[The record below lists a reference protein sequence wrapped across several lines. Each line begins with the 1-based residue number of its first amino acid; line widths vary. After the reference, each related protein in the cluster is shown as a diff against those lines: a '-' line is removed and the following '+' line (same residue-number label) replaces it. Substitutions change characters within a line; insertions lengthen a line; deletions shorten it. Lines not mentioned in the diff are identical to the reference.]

1 MKTFG
6 DFIKVRREKLGIP
19 QRKIAAQL
27 DIDTSTLSKIER
39 NERRATTSMLSI
51 ISEELDIELET
62 VEFEFLKDS
71 IHSEFNDLKFLK
83 KNLTKIIS
91 TI

>member
-6 DFIKVRREKLGIP
+6 NFIKIKREKLGIP

-39 NERRATTSMLSI
+39 NERQATSAMLNI
-51 ISEELDIELET
+51 ISKELNIELET

-91 TI
+91 EL

>member
-6 DFIKVRREKLGIP
+6 DFIKMKREKLGIP

-39 NERRATTSMLSI
+39 NERRATSSMLNI
-51 ISEELDIELET
+51 ISTELNIELEI

-71 IHSEFNDLKFLK
+71 IYSEFNDLKFLK

-91 TI
+91 EL

>member
-6 DFIKVRREKLGIP
+6 EFIKTKREELGIP

-39 NERRATTSMLSI
+39 NERRATTLMLDI
-51 ISEELDIELET
+51 ISTELSVDLET

-91 TI
+91 EL

>member
-6 DFIKVRREKLGIP
+6 DFIKNKREELGIP

-39 NERRATTSMLSI
+39 NERRATSLMLNI
-51 ISEELDIELET
+51 ISTELNIELET

-83 KNLTKIIS
+83 KNLTKIVS
-91 TI
+91 EL

>member
-6 DFIKVRREKLGIP
+6 DFIKIKREKLGIP

-39 NERRATTSMLSI
+39 NERRATSSMLNI
-51 ISEELDIELET
+51 ISTELNIELET

-91 TI
+91 EL

>member
-6 DFIKVRREKLGIP
+6 EFIKTKREELGIP

-39 NERRATTSMLSI
+39 NERRATTLMLDI
-51 ISEELDIELET
+51 ISAELNIELET

-83 KNLTKIIS
+83 KNLAKVIS
-91 TI
+91 EL

>member
-6 DFIKVRREKLGIP
+6 DFIKNKREELGIP

-39 NERRATTSMLSI
+39 NERRATSLMLNI
-51 ISEELDIELET
+51 ISTELNIDLET

-83 KNLTKIIS
+83 KILTKIVS
-91 TI
+91 EL

>member
-1 MKTFG
+1 MRTFG
-6 DFIKVRREKLGIP
+6 DFIKIKREKLGIP

-51 ISEELDIELET
+51 ISEELDIDLET

-71 IHSEFNDLKFLK
+71 IHSEFNELKFLK

>member
-6 DFIKVRREKLGIP
+6 DFIKNKREKLGIP

-39 NERRATTSMLSI
+39 NERRATSLMLNI
-51 ISEELDIELET
+51 ISTELNIDLET

-83 KNLTKIIS
+83 KNLTKIVS
-91 TI
+91 EL

>member
-6 DFIKVRREKLGIP
+6 EFIKTKREELGIP

-39 NERRATTSMLSI
+39 NERRATTLMLDI
-51 ISEELDIELET
+51 ISTELNVNLET

-83 KNLTKIIS
+83 KNLTKIVS
-91 TI
+91 EL

>member
-6 DFIKVRREKLGIP
+6 EFIKTKREELGIP

-39 NERRATTSMLSI
+39 NERRATTLMLDVFAT
-51 ISEELDIELET
+51 ELNIELET

-91 TI
+91 EL

>member
-6 DFIKVRREKLGIP
+6 EFIKTKREELGIP

-39 NERRATTSMLSI
+39 NERRATTLMLDVI
-51 ISEELDIELET
+51 ATELSIELET

-91 TI
+91 EL

>member
-6 DFIKVRREKLGIP
+6 YFIKIKREKLGIP

-39 NERRATTSMLSI
+39 NERRATSSMLNI
-51 ISEELDIELET
+51 ISTELNIELET

-91 TI
+91 EL

>member
-6 DFIKVRREKLGIP
+6 EFIKIKREKLGIP

-39 NERRATTSMLSI
+39 NERRATSSMLNI
-51 ISEELDIELET
+51 ISTELNIELET

-91 TI
+91 EL

>member
-6 DFIKVRREKLGIP
+6 EFIKNKREELGIP

-39 NERRATTSMLSI
+39 NERRATSLMLNI
-51 ISEELDIELET
+51 IATELNIELET

-83 KNLTKIIS
+83 KNLTKIVS
-91 TI
+91 EL

>member
-1 MKTFG
+1 MRTFG
-6 DFIKVRREKLGIP
+6 DFIKIKREKRGIP

-51 ISEELDIELET
+51 ISEELDIDLET

-71 IHSEFNDLKFLK
+71 IHSEFNELKFLK

>member
-6 DFIKVRREKLGIP
+6 DFIKIKREQLGIP

-39 NERRATTSMLSI
+39 NERRVTSSMLNVFSK
-51 ISEELDIELET
+51 ELDIKLEV

-71 IHSEFNDLKFLK
+71 IHSEFKDLRFLK
-83 KNLTKIIS
+83 KNLTKIVS
-91 TI
+91 EL

>member
-6 DFIKVRREKLGIP
+6 EFIKTKREKLGIP

-39 NERRATTSMLSI
+39 NERRATSSMLNI
-51 ISEELDIELET
+51 ISTELSIELEI

-71 IHSEFNDLKFLK
+71 IHSEFNNLKFLK

-91 TI
+91 EI

>member
-6 DFIKVRREKLGIP
+6 EFIKTKREQLGIP

-39 NERRATTSMLSI
+39 NERRATTLMLDVI
-51 ISEELDIELET
+51 ATELSIELET

-91 TI
+91 EL

>member
-6 DFIKVRREKLGIP
+6 DFIKIKREQLGIP

-39 NERRATTSMLSI
+39 NERRVTSSMLNVFSK
-51 ISEELDIELET
+51 ELDIKLEV
-62 VEFEFLKDS
+62 VEFEFLKDA
-71 IHSEFNDLKFLK
+71 IHSEFKDLKFLK
-83 KNLTKIIS
+83 KNLTKIVS
-91 TI
+91 EL

>member
-6 DFIKVRREKLGIP
+6 DFIKNKREELGIP

-39 NERRATTSMLSI
+39 NERRATSLMLNI
-51 ISEELDIELET
+51 ISTELNIDLET

-83 KNLTKIIS
+83 KNLTKIVS
-91 TI
+91 EL

>member
-6 DFIKVRREKLGIP
+6 DFIKNKREELGIP

-39 NERRATTSMLSI
+39 NERRATSLMLNI
-51 ISEELDIELET
+51 ISTELNIDLET

-71 IHSEFNDLKFLK
+71 IHSEFNDLKFFK
-83 KNLTKIIS
+83 KNLTKIVS
-91 TI
+91 EL

>member
-6 DFIKVRREKLGIP
+6 EFIKTKREELGIP

-39 NERRATTSMLSI
+39 NERRATTLMLDVIATELSI
-51 ISEELDIELET
+51 KLET

-91 TI
+91 EL

>member
-6 DFIKVRREKLGIP
+6 EFIKNKREELGIP

-39 NERRATTSMLSI
+39 NERRATSLMLNI
-51 ISEELDIELET
+51 ISTELNIELET

-83 KNLTKIIS
+83 KNLTKIVS
-91 TI
+91 EL

>member
-6 DFIKVRREKLGIP
+6 EFIKNKREELGIP

-39 NERRATTSMLSI
+39 NERRATSLMLNI
-51 ISEELDIELET
+51 ISTELNIDLET

-83 KNLTKIIS
+83 KNLTKIVS
-91 TI
+91 EL

>member
-6 DFIKVRREKLGIP
+6 EFIKLKREMLGIP

-39 NERRATTSMLSI
+39 NERKATASML
-51 ISEELDIELET
+51 ETFAFELNLELET
-62 VEFEFLKDS
+62 IEYVFLKDS
-71 IHSEFNDLKFLK
+71 IYSEFDNLKFLK
-83 KNLTKIIS
+83 ENLTKIS
-91 TI
+91 KEL

>member
-6 DFIKVRREKLGIP
+6 DFIKTKREKLGIP

-39 NERRATTSMLSI
+39 NERKATSLMLNI
-51 ISEELDIELET
+51 ISTELNIDLET

-91 TI
+91 EL

>member
-6 DFIKVRREKLGIP
+6 EFIKNKREELGIP

-39 NERRATTSMLSI
+39 NERRATSLMLNI
-51 ISEELDIELET
+51 ISTELNIELET

-83 KNLTKIIS
+83 KNLTKIDS
-91 TI
+91 EL